1 MKVLITGSAGFIGF
15 HLANLLLKSGFK
27 VCGYDGLTP
36 YYDIKLKKKRN
47 EILSQHSNFESVE
60 GMLEDKNLLEK
71 IFDDYHPDIIVH
83 LAAQA
88 GVRYSL
94 ENPRSYIDS
103 NIVGTFNIMEMAKK
117 LKIKHLLMASTSS
130 VYGSNTDMPFKE
142 TSKADTQLTIYA
154 ATKKANESMAHS
166 YAHLWSIPTTMFRF
180 FTVYGPWGRPDMAL
194 FKFVSAILEDRP
206 IEIYN
211 NGEMYRDFT
220 YVEDLVISIKKLID
234 APPVAIK
241 DDLIQSTEISSF
253 EPPFRIVNIGNSKK
267 IKLLDFIDAV
277 EATLQK
283 KAIRKYMPMQKGDVP
298 ETLADTSLLYKLIGY
313 HPETDYRDGINL
325 FVKWY
330 RNYYNK

>member
-71 IFDDYHPDIIVH
+71 IFDDYHPDIVVH

-130 VYGSNTDMPFKE
+130 VYGSNDDMPFKE
-142 TSKADTQLTIYA
+142 TSKADTTKFMQQQKKQMKAWLIHMHIYGYS
-154 ATKKANESMAHS
+154 NNNVCFYS
-166 YAHLWSIPTTMFRF
+166 LWSMGSTR
-180 FTVYGPWGRPDMAL
+180 YG
-194 FKFVSAILEDRP
+194 
-206 IEIYN
+206 
-211 NGEMYRDFT
+211 
-220 YVEDLVISIKKLID
+220 
-234 APPVAIK
+234 
-241 DDLIQSTEISSF
+241 
-253 EPPFRIVNIGNSKK
+253 
-267 IKLLDFIDAV
+267 FI
-277 EATLQK
+277 
-283 KAIRKYMPMQKGDVP
+283 
-298 ETLADTSLLYKLIGY
+298 
-313 HPETDYRDGINL
+313 
-325 FVKWY
+325 
-330 RNYYNK
+330 